1 MQAQDRKFIKKYKEK
16 KFGIEQPVPQAAPQ
30 KAPQAAPKEAPQKA
44 PQAAPKEAPQK
55 APQAAPKEAP
65 QEAPQEA
72 PKEVVKKDVQAAP
85 KEAPQEVFQE
95 VVQAAPQAAPKEVVK
110 KDVQEVF
117 QGVCKSL
124 NSVSKTED
132 KTKENALRIIK
143 NSLEQ
148 IQFALLLLE
157 ESVVPQ
163 EQPVEPASNVKQQI
177 EPTVIVPQKV
187 AATHTDYI
195 SDVEEEKEVIFP
207 KKIQEE
213 EFKIVMPKK
222 SKAKKDE
229 FPSLGSSF
237 TPIKKTGFWGSGNSV
252 EIAKSIA
259 HIPSPKPIRVSSPS
273 LTKKSAMVA
282 KDGENDYSSDDDLSE
297 YSIQKSKNDDY
308 WE

>member
-16 KFGIEQPVPQAAPQ
+16 QFGIEQPVVPQEVPQSAPKEAPQ
-30 KAPQAAPKEAPQKA
+30 KAPKEAPQKAPKEAPQAAPKEAPQKV
-44 PQAAPKEAPQK
+44 
-55 APQAAPKEAP
+55 P
-65 QEAPQEA
+65 QEVVKEA
-72 PKEVVKKDVQAAP
+72 PKEVVKEAP
-85 KEAPQEVFQE
+85 KEAPKE
-95 VVQAAPQAAPKEVVK
+95 VVQAAAQEVVK

-132 KTKENALRIIK
+132 KTKQNALRIIK

-163 EQPVEPASNVKQQI
+163 EQQVEPASNVEQPV
-177 EPTVIVPQKV
+177 EPAVIVPQNV

-195 SDVEEEKEVIFP
+195 SDVEEEKEVNFP

-282 KDGENDYSSDDDLSE
+282 RGDENDYSSDELCSE
-297 YSIQKSKNDDY
+297 YSTQKSKDDDY